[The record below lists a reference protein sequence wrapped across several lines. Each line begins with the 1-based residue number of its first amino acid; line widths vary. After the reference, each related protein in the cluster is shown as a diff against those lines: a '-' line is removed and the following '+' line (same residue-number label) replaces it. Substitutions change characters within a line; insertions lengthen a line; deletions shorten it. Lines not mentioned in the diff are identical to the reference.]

1 MDTIGREIIHERE
14 ITHTSP
20 PSREFVMVRRI
31 VGYLLDFV
39 QIVLGMRFVLK
50 LLGANAVN
58 GFVRTLYGFTE
69 PLVWPFK
76 SIFPAYTAGPNAFE
90 WSVVIAMIVYAIG
103 AYLLLRLLRFMT
115 SDSREVTTFQRA
127 RWQS

>member
-1 MDTIGREIIHERE
+1 METVNREIIQERE
-14 ITHTSP
+14 ITRTGS
-20 PSREFVMVRRI
+20 PSRESLMVSRI

-39 QIVLGMRFVLK
+39 EIVLGMRFVFK

-69 PLVWPFK
+69 PLVWPFRG
-76 SIFPAYTAGPNAFE
+76 IFPAYTVPPNAFE
-90 WSVVIAMIVYAIG
+90 WPVVIAMIIYAIG

-115 SDSREVTTFQRA
+115 SDGREVTTFQRA
-127 RWQS
+127 RWQA